1 MATPRLSFES
11 LRMRTRKHPGQGNK
25 KNKQIYFK
33 EKKKKETV
41 FVSNV
46 LIFMSTFKIQHR
58 VKLIVQR

>member
-1 MATPRLSFES
+1 MATPRLSFEL

-25 KNKQIYFK
+25 KNKEIYFK
-33 EKKKKETV
+33 EKKKETV

-46 LIFMSTFKIQHR
+46 LILMSTFNIQHR

>member
-11 LRMRTRKHPGQGNK
+11 LRMRTRKNPGQGNK

-33 EKKKKETV
+33 EKKKETV

-46 LIFMSTFKIQHR
+46 LIFMSTFNIQHR

>member
-11 LRMRTRKHPGQGNK
+11 LRMRTRKHLGQGNK
-25 KNKQIYFK
+25 KNKHIYFK
-33 EKKKKETV
+33 EKKKETV

-46 LIFMSTFKIQHR
+46 LIFMSTFNIQHR

>member
-33 EKKKKETV
+33 EKKKETV

-46 LIFMSTFKIQHR
+46 LIFMSTFNIQHR

>member
-11 LRMRTRKHPGQGNK
+11 LSMRTRKHPGQGNK

-33 EKKKKETV
+33 EKKKETV

-46 LIFMSTFKIQHR
+46 LIFMSTFNIQHR